1 MNNHIIEGLVDTGVS
16 MSVIVDSVVKELSIM
31 HLVIGLESYKI
42 APGVVT

>member
-1 MNNHIIEGLVDTGVS
+1 MNNQNIEGVVAPGAS
-16 MSVIVDSVVKELSIM
+16 MLVIVDNIVKELGIM